1 MVAIPLIKIRHNF
14 FKITFFLPAIIE
26 CNKLDPTIWNAEVFS
41 NFKTISS
48 ILLDPSQ
55 DVFLTDATTKE
66 LEWWYDFI

>member
-26 CNKLDPTIWNAEVFS
+26 CNKLDPFGTLKLFS
-41 NFKTISS
+41 NFKTICS

-55 DVFLTDATTKE
+55 DVFVTDATTKA
-66 LEWWYDFI
+66 LE